1 MFSGNGVF
9 AKAELMQTTLYD
21 EQIARIAEDLD
32 FTYRLHKKGAK
43 ILTFAN
49 LKIQHFER
57 EKNILE
63 QAWI

>member
-9 AKAELMQTTLYD
+9 ANAKLMQTTLYD

-32 FTYRLHKKGAK
+32 FTHRLHKKGAK
-43 ILTFAN
+43 ILTFSK